1 MTRAGVFSDEAWARI
16 EALLPSSAGLRGG
29 RWRNHRQV
37 VEGIAWRYRTGAPWR
52 DVPEEF
58 GPYQTLWKRHDQWSK
73 DGTWERLVAAVQAGA
88 DAAGELDWL
97 VSVDSTVV
105 RAHQHAAGA
114 RRAAD
119 TLPELEVADPPAT
132 PAAER
137 GAKPRATPAPEPG
150 AKRAAEDV
158 AHVLALTGGTVE

>member
-1 MTRAGVFSDEAWARI
+1 VARTGVLSDEAWARI
-16 EALLPSSAGLRGG
+16 EPLLPSSAGRRGG

-37 VEGIAWRYRTGAPWR
+37 IEGIAWRYRTGAPWR

-58 GPYQTLWKRHDQWSK
+58 GPFQTLWQRHDEWSR
-73 DGTWERLVAAVQAGA
+73 DGTWERLVTAVQADA

-119 TLPELEVADPPAT
+119 TLPALAAAADPPVEAADPPDAAT
-132 PAAER
+132 APTLEAAV
-137 GAKPRATPAPEPG
+137 RA
-150 AKRAAEDV
+150 V
-158 AHVLALTGGTVE
+158 ADTGGCIE

>member
-1 MTRAGVFSDEAWARI
+1 VI
-16 EALLPSSAGLRGG
+16 
-29 RWRNHRQV
+29 
-37 VEGIAWRYRTGAPWR
+37 EGIAWRYRTGAPWR

-58 GPYQTLWKRHDQWSK
+58 GPFQTRWQRHDEWSR
-73 DGTWERLVAAVQAGA
+73 DGTWERLVTAVQADA

-119 TLPELEVADPPAT
+119 TLPALAAAADPPVE
-132 PAAER
+132 AADPPEEVT
-137 GAKPRATPAPEPG
+137 APTLEAAVRA
-150 AKRAAEDV
+150 V
-158 AHVLALTGGTVE
+158 AGTGGCIE